1 MHGLLCAPARGVAP
15 PAGLCQAVVQ
25 HMLWLEARFFIYAGV
40 CSQLLVLPCGGPY
53 KVVRLSSTTGVTG
66 SDSGFKV

>member
-25 HMLWLEARFFIYAGV
+25 HMLWLEARFYI
-40 CSQLLVLPCGGPY
+40 CRCLLAAF
-53 KVVRLSSTTGVTG
+53 G
-66 SDSGFKV
+66 SALRWPL